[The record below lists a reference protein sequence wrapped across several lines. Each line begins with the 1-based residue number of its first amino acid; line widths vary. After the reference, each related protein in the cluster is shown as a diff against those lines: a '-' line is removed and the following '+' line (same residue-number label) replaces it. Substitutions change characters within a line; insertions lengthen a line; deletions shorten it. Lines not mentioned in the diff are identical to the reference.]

1 MPMREIVWIAAGG
14 CVGAVL
20 RYLVSGKVQDISG
33 SIDFPWGTLVV
44 NLLGCLVI
52 GVLTYL
58 AEARSLLSPEARMFL
73 LVGILGSFTTF
84 STFANES
91 LSLIRSGQVSMALVY
106 VGAHGVLGILC
117 VLIGYAG
124 SQTVWR

>member
-1 MPMREIVWIAAGG
+1 MREIIWIAAGG
-14 CVGAVL
+14 CVGSVL

-33 SIDFPWGTLVV
+33 SIHFPWGTLAV
-44 NLLGCLVI
+44 NLLGCFVI
-52 GVLTYL
+52 GALTYL

-73 LVGILGSFTTF
+73 LVGILGAFTTF

-91 LSLIRSGQVSMALVY
+91 LTLIRSGQVAMALVY
-106 VGAHGVLGILC
+106 VGAHGVLGILF

>member
-1 MPMREIVWIAAGG
+1 MREIIWIGTGG
-14 CVGAVL
+14 FIGAVL
-20 RYLVSGKVQDISG
+20 RYLVSGRVQHMSG
-33 SIDFPWGTLVV
+33 SINFPWGTLAV

-52 GVLTYL
+52 GALTYL
-58 AEARSLLSPEARMFL
+58 AEARSLFSPETRMFV

-91 LSLIRSGQVSMALVY
+91 LSLIRSGQTPLALVY
-106 VGAHGVLGILC
+106 VGAHTVVGILF

-124 SQTVWR
+124 SHTIWR